1 MLDVETIPIFSLI
14 VQNDSHIFE
23 CNEDLDQLLIV

>member
-1 MLDVETIPIFSLI
+1 MLDVENIPIFSLI
-14 VQNDSHIFE
+14 GHIFE